1 MPKTSVISTFLL
13 ENGWLIVDVIN
24 EFDDDGGNVIINTGG
39 GNDDVDVDGDG
50 DGAGKVDDGEG
61 DDDDDVDGDVDV
73 DDVDGDGVVQSKGAP
88 PTQTTKSLPA
98 G

>member
-1 MPKTSVISTFLL
+1 MMHRWCTEDALRMHWWYT
-13 ENGWLIVDVIN
+13 
-24 EFDDDGGNVIINTGG
+24 
-39 GNDDVDVDGDG
+39 
-50 DGAGKVDDGEG
+50 
-61 DDDDDVDGDVDV
+61 DDDDDDDDKDDDEDDGGDGDVD